1 MIVGLVV
8 GFAAIA
14 IAAVWYQFVRPRE
27 VPCAIDLE
35 ATQEHF
41 HAHVALEGF
50 EVDAGDEVLV
60 HGTPSRI
67 PFGAQIAFRSNAT
80 VRPASR
86 LKRRWVKLTGGTE
99 FHELYDVGFEG

>member
-1 MIVGLVV
+1 MIVTLVL
-8 GFAAIA
+8 
-14 IAAVWYQFVRPRE
+14 AAVVVVALTAWYRFARARN
-27 VPCAIDLE
+27 VPCAVDLE
-35 ATQEHF
+35 STEAHF

-67 PFGAQIAFRSNAT
+67 PLGAQITFRSNAT

-86 LKRRWVKLTGGTE
+86 LKRGWVKLTGGTE